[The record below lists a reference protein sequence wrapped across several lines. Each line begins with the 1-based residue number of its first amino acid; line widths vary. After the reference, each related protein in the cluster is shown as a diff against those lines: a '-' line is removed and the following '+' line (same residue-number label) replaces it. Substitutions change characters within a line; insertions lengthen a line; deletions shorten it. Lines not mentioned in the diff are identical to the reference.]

1 MSKTEQVAALAPWIN
16 EIRAWADGRNPENIA
31 SILLRFKE
39 KVLADAAAKKR
50 RRSAWERTLVSSAAL
65 AECRKLADLYQ
76 WHPYAIRKH
85 PDTGEDIEVISYPWP
100 DEDGKIFVNVRLIPG
115 DPTSMV
121 KLELEVV

>member
-1 MSKTEQVAALAPWIN
+1 MFKIGDTVRTNGIIGKITSIRTDSRGDKLFTLEVGSATESGLYVARDFEL
-16 EIRAWADGRNPENIA
+16 
-31 SILLRFKE
+31 
-39 KVLADAAAKKR
+39 
-50 RRSAWERTLVSSAAL
+50 TLVSSAAL

-100 DEDGKIFVNVRLIPG
+100 ENGKIFVNVRLIPG

-121 KLELEVV
+121 RLELETQ